1 MTARRLA
8 GAWGVRLDGAILPP
22 MLRVSLLAGF
32 LVAALLTP
40 AGVADARARGGDGR
54 FESRTSTHFL
64 LLQDVAIDRRTG
76 PSGSRQFE
84 RDVLQALEDGYD
96 QLDDLLG
103 LRPRRRLQVSVYD
116 PELFDARYARLA
128 PFRIAGFYGGTIRV
142 RGDVQVTPALVRTL
156 HHELVHAAFDAV
168 APGLVLPGW
177 LNEGLAEWFSARTT
191 GLIPIGGNDF
201 AALAQRGARGQ
212 LLPIA
217 ALSAPSF
224 AGLDAGA
231 APLAYLQARALVDHL
246 ARNRGDGVL
255 RVLVQRLLRTGDL
268 DRSLERVAGVDSA
281 GLEAAFLAELGVGG

>member
-1 MTARRLA
+1 MH
-8 GAWGVRLDGAILPP
+8 PF
-22 MLRVSLLAGF
+22 LLAIA
-32 LVAALLTP
+32 LCTVLLTSP
-40 AGVADARARGGDGR
+40 GVADARSRGGDGR

-64 LLQDVAIDRRTG
+64 LLQDVAIDQRTG
-76 PSGSRQFE
+76 PSGSRRFE
-84 RDVLQALEDGYD
+84 RDVLKVLEAGYD
-96 QLDDLLG
+96 QLDDRLG
-103 LRPRRRLQVSVYD
+103 LRPRRRLQVSIYD

-128 PFRIAGFYGGTIRV
+128 PFRIAGFFGGTIRV

-177 LNEGLAEWFSARTT
+177 LNEGLAEWFSARST
-191 GLIPIGGNDF
+191 GLVPVGGNDF
-201 AALAQRGARGQ
+201 TTLAQLGARGQ

-246 ARNRGDGVL
+246 ARNRGDRVL
-255 RVLVQRLLRTGDL
+255 RDLVQRLLRTGDL
-268 DRSLERVAGVDSA
+268 DRSLEREAGVDSA
-281 GLEAAFLAELGVGG
+281 GLEAALFAELGLGG

>member
-1 MTARRLA
+1 MTRR
-8 GAWGVRLDGAILPP
+8 GVGRDSGYPP
-22 MLRVSLLAGF
+22 EMRSWLLTVSLCVALAT
-32 LVAALLTP
+32 LSS
-40 AGVADARARGGDGR
+40 VADARVRGGDGR

-84 RDVLQALEDGYD
+84 RDVLKVLEAGYE

-128 PFRIAGFYGGTIRV
+128 PFRIAGFFGGTIRV
-142 RGDVQVTPALVRTL
+142 RGDVRVTPALVRTL

-191 GLIPIGGNDF
+191 GLVPVGGNDF
-201 AALAQRGARGQ
+201 AALAQLGARGQ

-224 AGLDAGA
+224 ARLDANA
-231 APLAYLQARALVDHL
+231 VPLAYLQARALVDHL
-246 ARNRGDGVL
+246 ARNRGDRVL
-255 RVLVQRLLRTGDL
+255 RDLVQRLLRTGDL
-268 DRSLERVAGVDSA
+268 ERSLAREAGVDSA
-281 GLEAAFLAELGVGG
+281 GLEAAFLAELGLGG

>member
-1 MTARRLA
+1 MRP
-8 GAWGVRLDGAILPP
+8 I
-22 MLRVSLLAGF
+22 LLAVF
-32 LVAALLTP
+32 LSALLMTP
-40 AGVADARARGGDGR
+40 PGVGDARARGGDGR

-84 RDVLQALEDGYD
+84 REVLAVLEDGYD

-116 PELFDARYARLA
+116 PDLFDARYARLA

-142 RGDVQVTPALVRTL
+142 RGDVRVTPELARTL

-177 LNEGLAEWFSARTT
+177 LNEGLAEWFSARTG
-191 GLIPIGGNDF
+191 GLLPIGGSDF
-201 AALAQRGARGQ
+201 ALLAQLGARGQ

-224 AGLDAGA
+224 SSLDAGA
-231 APLAYLQARALVDHL
+231 APLAYLQSRALVDHL
-246 ARNRGDGVL
+246 ARNRGDRVL
-255 RVLVQRLLRTGDL
+255 RDLVQRLLRTGDL
-268 DRSLERVAGVDSA
+268 ERSLEREAGVDSA
-281 GLEAAFLAELGVGG
+281 GLEAAFFDELGVGG